1 MSRTLARLSLLL
13 AALTLTS
20 AIPGAQSTRPMK
32 SGLTA
37 YRPQHGAGYFP
48 FARTRVPEAFEEDAL
63 RGPGIRVNGAGESD
77 PAGEDDLIE
86 LEVERVLARS
96 SFVLERGG
104 AELSVW
110 RTRTKTPGSELAF
123 TGNRSAVLD
132 FGGADVVTLWVE
144 RTGGAGG
151 DLALVLRAL
160 EPDRVV
166 DRLLF
171 HAFQGLVV
179 ALGGEDQVP
188 GLPLDP
194 NHGTYVVA
202 TELYELGYDVLMRDE
217 DQVGADGSGAV
228 YTEVVNAIQQ
238 RGVSELAVFGY
249 SHGGGSTHDLAERLD
264 LFRGSIGTFTLE
276 FTSYVD
282 GVQNDSD
289 VDLDRELRR
298 PPASAFHANH
308 YQRGTFADFFLDG
321 GPVPLSEPPP
331 SGLDAETTAWG
342 VGTTHFLVDDFGEV
356 RDFIQAGLAARLAR

>member
-1 MSRTLARLSLLL
+1 MPHSLILVLLL
-13 AALTLTS
+13 ALGFPTRPA
-20 AIPGAQSTRPMK
+20 AQSVRAAK
-32 SGLTA
+32 SGLTV

-48 FARTRVPEAFEEDAL
+48 FLRTRVPEAYEEDAL

-77 PAGEDDLIE
+77 PAGEDDLVE
-86 LEVERVLARS
+86 LEVARVLANAT
-96 SFVLERGG
+96 FVLERGG
-104 AELSVW
+104 PQLVLWGS
-110 RTRTKTPGSELAF
+110 RTKVPGTELAF
-123 TGNRSAVLD
+123 SGNRSAPLD
-132 FGGADVVTLWVE
+132 FAGADELTLWVE
-144 RTGGAGG
+144 RTGGGAA
-151 DLALVLRAL
+151 DLGLALRAL

-202 TELYELGYDVLMRDE
+202 HELYSSGYDVLMRDE
-217 DQVGADGSGAV
+217 DQVGPDGAGAV
-228 YTEVVNAIQQ
+228 YSEVVNAIQH
-238 RGVSELAVFGY
+238 RGVVELAIFGY

-264 LFRGSIGTFTLE
+264 LFRGSIGSFTIE

-308 YQRGTFADFFLDG
+308 YQRGTLADFFLDG

-331 SGLDAETTAWG
+331 SGLDAETTVWG
-342 VGTTHFLVDDFGEV
+342 AGTTHFLVDDFGEV
-356 RDFIQAGLAARLAR
+356 RTFIQAGLAARLAR

>member
-1 MSRTLARLSLLL
+1 MLRSSLP
-13 AALTLTS
+13 AALAVAALALALPT
-20 AIPGAQSTRPMK
+20 AAQSVRAAK

-37 YRPQHGAGYFP
+37 YRPQQGASYFP
-48 FARTRVPEAFEEDAL
+48 FERVRVPEAFEEDAL
-63 RGPGIRVNGAGESD
+63 RGPGIRVNGAGELD

-86 LEVERVLARS
+86 LEVERVLANA

-104 AELSVW
+104 PELALW
-110 RTRTKTPGSELAF
+110 GTRTKTPGTELAF
-123 TGNRSAVLD
+123 TGNRSAPLD
-132 FGGADVVTLWVE
+132 FSGGDVVTLWVE
-144 RTGGAGG
+144 RTSGAAS
-151 DLALVLRAL
+151 DTALALRAL

-179 ALGGEDQVP
+179 ALGGEDQAP

-217 DQVGADGSGAV
+217 DQVGADGAGVV
-228 YTEVVNAIQQ
+228 YTAVVNAIQN
-238 RGVSELAVFGY
+238 RGVGELAIFGY

-264 LFRGSIGTFTLE
+264 LFRGSIGTFTIE

-308 YQRGTFADFFLDG
+308 YQRGTLADFFLDG
-321 GPVPLSEPPP
+321 GPVTLSEPPP
-331 SGLDAETTAWG
+331 SGLDVETTAWG
-342 VGTTHFLVDDFGEV
+342 AATTHFLVDDFGEV
-356 RDFIQAGLAARLAR
+356 RDFMQAGLAARLAR

>member
-1 MSRTLARLSLLL
+1 MLRAPLL
-13 AALTLTS
+13 ALLALTLP
-20 AIPGAQSTRPMK
+20 AAAQSARPAK

-37 YRPQHGAGYFP
+37 YRPQQGASYFP
-48 FARTRVPEAFEEDAL
+48 FERTRVPEAFEEDPQ
-63 RGPGIRVNGAGESD
+63 RGPGIRVNGPGELD

-86 LEVERVLARS
+86 LEVERVLAS
-96 SFVLERGG
+96 ATFVLERGG
-104 AELSVW
+104 PELSLW
-110 RTRTKTPGSELAF
+110 TTRTKTPGTALAF
-123 TGNRSAVLD
+123 TGNRSAPLA
-132 FGGADVVTLWVE
+132 FAGADVLTLWVE
-144 RTGGAGG
+144 RTPGGAS
-151 DLALVLRAL
+151 DLSLALRAL

-202 TELYELGYDVLMRDE
+202 TELYRAGYDVRMRDE
-217 DQVGADGSGAV
+217 DQVGPDGAGAV
-228 YTEVVNAIQQ
+228 YTEVVNAIQN
-238 RGVSELAVFGY
+238 RGVSELAIYGY

-264 LFRGSIGTFTLE
+264 LFRGSIGSFSIE

-282 GVQNDSD
+282 GVENDSNS
-289 VDLDRELRR
+289 DLDRELRR
-298 PPASAFHANH
+298 PPSSAFHANH

-342 VGTTHFLVDDFGEV
+342 AGTTHFLVDDFGEV
-356 RDFIQAGLAARLAR
+356 RDFLQAGLAARLAR